1 MILFPAV
8 DIKNG
13 QCVRLKQGRKDDVS
27 VFSVDPVA
35 QALQWQKA
43 GATFLHLVDLD
54 GAFEGEPTNFSL
66 IRKICSAL
74 DIPVQL
80 GGGIRDVQTA
90 EAYIRAGVRRVII
103 GTMALSDPDTF
114 ELLCKELPGR
124 IGVSLDA
131 LDGQLK
137 TRGWVDDAGLTVDD
151 VLPRLENLDVRF
163 IIYTDIGRDGMHA
176 GVNTKALAELCSKSR
191 IPVIAAGGVSTMA
204 DIKALAPLVNEG
216 LEGVIT
222 GRAIYEGTLDLAE
235 ALQWI
240 KDQGGRV

>member
-27 VFSVDPVA
+27 VFSADPVA
-35 QALQWQKA
+35 QALKWQEA
-43 GATFLHLVDLD
+43 GARFLHVVDLD
-54 GAFEGEPTNFSL
+54 GAFEGEPTNFNL
-66 IRKICSAL
+66 IRTICSRL

-90 EAYIRAGVRRVII
+90 EAYIRAGVNRVII

-114 ELLCKELPGR
+114 ELLCKELPRR

-131 LDGQLK
+131 LDGKLK

-151 VLPRLENLDVRF
+151 VLPRLEKLDVRF
-163 IIYTDIGRDGMHA
+163 IIYTDIGRDGMHS
-176 GVNTKALAELCSKSR
+176 GVNVKALSGLCSKSR
-191 IPVIAAGGVSTMA
+191 IPVIAAGGVSTIE
-204 DIKALAPLVNEG
+204 DIKALYPLFGKG

-222 GRAIYEGTLDLAE
+222 GRAIYEGTLDLPE

-240 KDQGGRV
+240 KEQGDR